1 MPPFYKRKS
10 KEFNVF
16 GVATLKKQNKRVA
29 VVVREQIFAFQAQ
42 RVDLMPRSSHHAHR
56 SGDNNFVLPLFMLIL
71 SIHPSIINARD
82 GSSIFDAFYL
92 I

>member
-42 RVDLMPRSSHHAHR
+42 RVDLMPRSSASCSSLWR
-56 SGDNNFVLPLFMLIL
+56 QQFCFAFVHVNV
-71 SIHPSIINARD
+71 IHPSIHHQCSGWQHPFLMLFI
-82 GSSIFDAFYL
+82 
-92 I
+92 